1 MHKKIIVENTY
12 VERVNLLI
20 LAKSSGIN
28 FNSNRLMLL
37 LLPMN
42 FFMSAYQFLA
52 EVAGLVGSAGVAGVA
67 GAAGFA
73 GADRLLAALIS
84 SYNFLIFS
92 SNFFKLLMASFFSF
106 LIALVI

>member
-1 MHKKIIVENTY
+1 MENTY

-28 FNSNRLMLL
+28 FNSNRLIF

-42 FFMSAYQFLA
+42 FFIFCFSIF
-52 EVAGLVGSAGVAGVA
+52 GRGGWFLVGSAGVAGVA

-73 GADRLLAALIS
+73 GAARLLAALIS